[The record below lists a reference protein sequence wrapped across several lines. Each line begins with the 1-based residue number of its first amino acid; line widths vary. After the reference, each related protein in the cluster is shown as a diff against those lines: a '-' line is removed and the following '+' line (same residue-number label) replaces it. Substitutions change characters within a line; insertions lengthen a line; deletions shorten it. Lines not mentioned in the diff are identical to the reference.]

1 MKVCIVG
8 SGGREHAL
16 ARALTAS
23 ASVVVTPG
31 HPGIAALG
39 AGITCTA
46 SPPEAIDA
54 DLYIVG
60 PEAAL
65 VEGLADRLRAA
76 GKRVLG
82 PGADGAR
89 LEGSKA
95 WMKQILV
102 DAGVPTAAYGT
113 FDRIEPA
120 VDFLRSLG
128 DGPYVVKTD
137 GLAAGK
143 GVLVTRSLTAAIED
157 VQAKLCGISFG
168 DAGRRV
174 IIEEGLHGEELSV
187 MALCDGRRAVPLAA
201 ATAQES
207 P

>member
-1 MKVCIVG
+1 PLGRHRTPPASGRGQGLCGVSGRPIRCSHPPGWSGTGTRPVCAIRLMKVCIVG

-102 DAGVPTAAYGT
+102 D
-113 FDRIEPA
+113 
-120 VDFLRSLG
+120 
-128 DGPYVVKTD
+128 
-137 GLAAGK
+137 
-143 GVLVTRSLTAAIED
+143 
-157 VQAKLCGISFG
+157 
-168 DAGRRV
+168 
-174 IIEEGLHGEELSV
+174 
-187 MALCDGRRAVPLAA
+187 
-201 ATAQES
+201 
-207 P
+207 